1 MFIDIKN
8 ELWLLN
14 STANF
19 GNCDSFRT
27 ILPFHFTTFQFS
39 AALERFTKMS
49 NSYDE
54 PSFQK

>member
-1 MFIDIKN
+1 MNSDYF
-8 ELWLLN
+8 

-27 ILPFHFTTFQFS
+27 ILPFYFTTLQFS